1 MQAVAFFRRS
11 IDLDALSIRA
21 GDVVEGSRWPEP
33 LQIDLIEPVGKGH
46 VRLVGALLHSQSHID
61 QVLPLQEAA
70 HLRPLRLQKSFSA
83 DPRQVF
89 LALETHRYRYAS
101 LYDPLLAMNISKVDP
116 LPHQIEAV
124 YGYIL
129 HQPRVRFL
137 IADDPGAGKTIM
149 AGLVIKEMKLRGLV
163 RRILIV
169 APGHLKDQWQRE
181 LKERF
186 DERFTLIDRQT
197 MRNRFGENAWEDEF
211 QVITSLDFAR
221 QEDVMQA
228 LASVH
233 WDLTIVDEAHKMAA
247 YKYGDKTEKTKRY
260 RLGELLSRNSTQ
272 LLFLT
277 ATPHRG
283 DPENFRLFLDLLQP
297 GAFATVEM
305 LEASIR
311 AGDNP
316 LFIRRLKEDLKDFD
330 GKPLFLPRQVKTMAF
345 HLGAES
351 PAEKELYN
359 ALSRYVEEQYNK
371 ALASDKRRNIAFAM
385 VILQR
390 RLASST
396 YALYR
401 SLERR
406 KKRLEELRQQADAFR
421 DGRIAVPTETFSLD
435 EVEELSEEERWEQEA
450 LWETLSSAE
459 NRAELEA
466 EIQTLEQLLQK
477 ARAIIEKGDEVKLR
491 HFRVALDE
499 LMNGTR
505 MNTDATDEHGLS
517 ENGTRMN
524 TDATD
529 GHGFSKDKTIRENPS
544 HPRKSVSDFPKV
556 LVFTESRDTLEY
568 LEKRL
573 REWGY
578 RVVTIHG
585 GMPLEARIAAEK
597 TFKSEAQVMVA
608 TEAAGEGINLQF
620 CHLMINYDIPWNPN
634 RLEQRMG
641 RIHRYG
647 QTREVTIFN
656 LVAADTREGRVLH
669 RLFEKLDE
677 IRAALG
683 SDKVFDVI
691 DELFPGRDLAQLL
704 TEAAANARTLEDIL
718 REIEIHVD
726 EDYLRQVRLSLGESL
741 ATRYIDYTRI
751 QEMNARARERRL
763 IPEYTQAF
771 FQRAWEHLGGEMRP
785 RADRPG
791 FFSLDKV
798 PSALRA
804 LAEEEV
810 FKKRFGLLQRRY
822 PLVTF
827 DKQLAMKDALAEF
840 VSFGHPLFEAVLQWA
855 ERHLT
860 AALQQGAAFLDPDGR
875 LDGVLLFYEGQITD
889 GLGEVA
895 GKRLFSLFLP
905 RSGEA
910 PQRMDPAILW
920 DLAPAQV
927 PAPADG
933 LDLEALKRQG
943 VVWLIP
949 HLEAYQEE
957 LRAARQHEAEIKR
970 RYGLESL
977 RYLILD
983 LDDDLVR
990 LKERALNGEDV
1001 SLVMRNKE
1009 QQKESYRQAL
1019 SDLTNR
1025 LEREQQLTLETPRFL
1040 AAVRVTPM
1048 VVPAE
1053 QAEAEMQRDAEIEQI
1068 GMEVTLRYER
1078 EHGRQPQD
1086 VAAENLGYDV
1096 RSSDP
1101 VSGAIRYIEVK
1112 ARAGSGRVALTQ
1124 NEWFNANRF
1133 GEEYFL
1139 YVVLNADSQP
1149 VLYRIQNP
1157 AAVLVPD
1164 EKVEVRYFVPLN
1176 AILTYA
1182 QPS

>member
-1 MQAVAFFRRS
+1 MT
-11 IDLDALSIRA
+11 LSNPSLFLRA
-21 GDVVEGSRWPEP
+21 GDVVESARWPEP
-33 LQIDLIEPVGKGH
+33 LQVDLVEPLGDDH
-46 VRLVGALLHSQSHID
+46 VRLVGALLRSQTHID
-61 QVLPLQEAA
+61 QVLPWPEAA
-70 HLRPLRLQKSFSA
+70 RLRPLRLQQSFGA
-83 DPRQVF
+83 APRHVF
-89 LALETHRYRYAS
+89 LALEARRYRYAS

-169 APGHLKDQWQRE
+169 VPGHLKDQWQRE

-186 DERFTLIDRQT
+186 DEHFVVIDRQA
-197 MRNRFGENAWEDEF
+197 MHSRFGENVWEGEF

-228 LASVH
+228 LAGVH
-233 WDLTIVDEAHKMAA
+233 WDLTIADEAHKMAA
-247 YKYGDKTEKTKRY
+247 YRYGDKTEKTKRY

-305 LEASIR
+305 LDASIR

-316 LFIRRLKEDLKDFD
+316 LFIRRLKEDLRDFA
-330 GKPLFLPRQVKTMAF
+330 GKPLFLPRQVKTMTF
-345 HLGAES
+345 NLGTESAAET
-351 PAEKELYN
+351 ELYN
-359 ALSRYVEEQYNK
+359 ALSRYVEEQYNR
-371 ALASDKRRNIAFAM
+371 ALTSDKRRNIAFAI

-421 DGRIAVPTETFSLD
+421 DGRLSAAATPSLLD
-435 EVEELSEEERWEQEA
+435 DVEELSEAERWEQEA

-466 EIQTLEQLLQK
+466 EIRTLEQLLHK
-477 ARAIIEKGDEVKLR
+477 ARAIIEQGDEVKLR
-491 HFRVALDE
+491 HFRVALE
-499 LMNGTR
+499 ALMNRTR
-505 MNTDATDEHGLS
+505 MDTDT
-517 ENGTRMN
+517 
-524 TDATD
+524 TD

-544 HPRKSVSDFPKV
+544 HPRKPVSDSPKV

-573 REWGY
+573 HEWGY
-578 RVVTIHG
+578 AVCTIHG
-585 GMPLEARIAAEK
+585 GMSLEARIAAEK
-597 TFKSEAQVMVA
+597 AFKNQAQVMVA

-656 LVAADTREGRVLH
+656 LVAADTREGRVLS
-669 RLFEKLDE
+669 RLFQKLDE

-683 SDKVFDVI
+683 SDRVFDVI

-704 TEAAANARTLEDIL
+704 TEAAANARTLDDIL
-718 REIEIHVD
+718 RDIEIQVD
-726 EDYLRQVRLSLGESL
+726 ADYLRRVRDSLGESL

-751 QEMNARARERRL
+751 QDLNARARERRL

-771 FQRAWEHLGGEMRP
+771 FQKAWEHLGGEMRP
-785 RADRPG
+785 REGRPG
-791 FFSLDKV
+791 FFTVDKV
-798 PSALRA
+798 PPLLRT
-804 LAEEEV
+804 LAEENP
-810 FKKRFGLLQRRY
+810 FKKRFGLLQKRY
-822 PLVTF
+822 PLATF
-827 DKQLAMKDALAEF
+827 DKELAMKEAQAEF

-855 ERHLT
+855 EQHLAT
-860 AALQQGAAFLDPDGR
+860 ALQQGATFLDPDGR
-875 LDGVLLFYEGQITD
+875 LDGVLLFYEGQIGD
-889 GLGEVA
+889 GLGQVA
-895 GKRLFSLFLP
+895 GKRLFALFIP
-905 RSGEA
+905 RAGGQ
-910 PQRMDPAILW
+910 PQAMDPAILW
-920 DLAPAQV
+920 DLAPAEA

-943 VVWLIP
+943 VAWLIP
-949 HLEAYQEE
+949 HLEAYQQE
-957 LRAARQHEAEIKR
+957 LRQGREREAEIKR
-970 RYGLESL
+970 KYGLESL

-983 LDDDLVR
+983 LDNDLIR
-990 LKERALNGEDV
+990 LQERALNGEDV

-1019 SDLTNR
+1019 SDLENR

-1048 VVPAE
+1048 CAPQ
-1053 QAEAEMQRDAEIEQI
+1053 QAEAEMQSDARIEQI

-1078 EHGRQPQD
+1078 EHGRRPQD
-1086 VAAENLGYDV
+1086 VAADNLGYDV
-1096 RSSDP
+1096 RSLDP
-1101 VSGAIRYIEVK
+1101 QSGAIRYIEVK
-1112 ARAGSGRVALTQ
+1112 ARAGVGRVALTQ
-1124 NEWFNANRF
+1124 NEWFTAQRLGDDYYLYAVMNAA
-1133 GEEYFL
+1133 GDHPDL
-1139 YVVLNADSQP
+1139 YVV
-1149 VLYRIQNP
+1149 RNP
-1157 AAVLVPD
+1157 AARLRPEEQHQVRYLVPA
-1164 EKVEVRYFVPLN
+1164 ETIQSIAEMEEP
-1176 AILTYA
+1176 
-1182 QPS
+1182 

>member
-1 MQAVAFFRRS
+1 MRQQWNMNETNFPIQS
-11 IDLDALSIRA
+11 
-21 GDVVEGSRWPEP
+21 GDVIESSRWPEP
-33 LQIDLIEPVGKGH
+33 VKVDFIDLLGNTHFRI
-46 VRLVGALLHSQSHID
+46 VGAYLHSQTHVD
-61 QVLPLQEAA
+61 QLLQINEV
-70 HLRPLRLQKSFSA
+70 HQIQTVRQKEKFGASPQ
-83 DPRQVF
+83 DVF
-89 LALETHRYRYAS
+89 LALEARRYRYAS

-129 HQPRVRFL
+129 HQNRVRFL

-163 RRILIV
+163 RRVLIV

-197 MRNRFGENAWEDEF
+197 MRNRFGENAWENEF

-228 LASVH
+228 IANVH

-260 RLGELLSRNSTQ
+260 RLGEVLSCNSTH

-305 LEASIR
+305 LDASIR
-311 AGDNP
+311 SGDNP
-316 LFIRRLKEDLKDFD
+316 LFIRRLKEDLKDFE
-330 GKPLFLPRQVKTMAF
+330 GKPLFMPRQVKTMAF

-351 PAEKELYN
+351 PSEKELYN

-401 SLERR
+401 SLVRR

-421 DGRIAVPTETFSLD
+421 DGRLAVPAETLSLD
-435 EVEELSEEERWEQEA
+435 EVEELSEEERWQQEEQWEA
-450 LWETLSSAE
+450 LSSAE

-491 HFRVALDE
+491 HFRAALDE
-499 LMNGTR
+499 LMNKTR
-505 MNTDATDEHGLS
+505 KNTDETESHKLS
-517 ENGTRMN
+517 
-524 TDATD
+524 D
-529 GHGFSKDKTIRENPS
+529 HSIRENPS
-544 HPRKSVSDFPKV
+544 SPHQYVPNSPKV

-578 RVVTIHG
+578 RVCTIHG
-585 GMPLEARIAAEK
+585 GMPLEARIDAEK
-597 TFKSEAQVMVA
+597 TFKSEAEVMVA

-726 EDYLRQVRLSLGESL
+726 EDYLRQVRTILGESL

-771 FQRAWEHLGGEMRP
+771 FQRAWEHLGGEIRP
-785 RADRPG
+785 RAGRSG

-798 PSALRA
+798 PSVLRT
-804 LAEEEV
+804 LAEEDV

-827 DKQLAMKDALAEF
+827 DKDLAMKDSRAEF
-840 VSFGHPLFEAVLQWA
+840 VSFGHPLFEAVLQWI

-860 AALQQGAAFLDPDGR
+860 TALQQGATFLDPDGH
-875 LDGVLLFYEGQITD
+875 LDGVLLFYEGQVTD

-895 GKRLFSLFLP
+895 GKRLFSLFIP

-910 PQRMDPAILW
+910 PKMMDPAILW
-920 DLAPAQV
+920 DLVPAEV
-927 PAPADG
+927 PAPAED
-933 LDLEALKRQG
+933 LDLEALKQQG
-943 VVWLIP
+943 ITWLIP

-957 LRAARQHEAEIKR
+957 LRAGRQREAEIKR

-983 LDDDLVR
+983 LDNDLIR
-990 LKERALNGEDV
+990 LQERALNGEDV

-1009 QQKESYRQAL
+1009 QQKENYRQAL
-1019 SDLTNR
+1019 NDLKNR
-1025 LEREQQLTLETPRFL
+1025 LEREQQLTLGMPRFL

-1048 VVPAE
+1048 FPSAD
-1053 QAEAEMQRDAEIEQI
+1053 QAEAEMHSDARIEQL

-1086 VAAENLGYDV
+1086 VSAENLGYDV
-1096 RSSDP
+1096 RSFDP
-1101 VSGAIRYIEVK
+1101 ASGATRYIEVK

-1124 NEWFNANRF
+1124 NEWFTARRL
-1133 GEEYFL
+1133 GEDFYL
-1139 YVVLNADSQP
+1139 YVVLNAASDHP
-1149 VLYRIQNP
+1149 DLYVVRNP
-1157 AAVLVPD
+1157 AAHLQPEEQHQVRYLVPF
-1164 EKVEVRYFVPLN
+1164 E
-1176 AILTYA
+1176 AIQA
-1182 QPS
+1182 IADKEN

>member
-1 MQAVAFFRRS
+1 MIQSNPSFLLQAN
-11 IDLDALSIRA
+11 
-21 GDVVEGSRWPEP
+21 DVVEAPRWPEP
-33 LQIDLIEPVGKGH
+33 LKVDLVEPVGDAY
-46 VRLVGALLHSQSHID
+46 VRLVGALLRSHTHVD
-61 QVLPLQEAA
+61 QVLPLSEAA
-70 HLRPLRLQKSFSA
+70 QLRPLRLQQAFGA
-83 DPRQVF
+83 APREAF
-89 LALETHRYRYAS
+89 LALEARRYRYAS

-169 APGHLKDQWQRE
+169 APGHLRDQWQRE

-186 DERFTLIDRQT
+186 DERFTPIDRQT
-197 MRNRFGENAWEDEF
+197 MRNRFGENVWEDEF

-221 QEDVMQA
+221 QDDVMQA
-228 LASVH
+228 LAGVH

-247 YKYGDKTEKTKRY
+247 YRYGDKTEKTRRY
-260 RLGELLSRNSTQ
+260 RLGELLSRTSTQ

-305 LEASIR
+305 LDASIR

-316 LFIRRLKEDLKDFD
+316 LFIRRLKEDLRDFE
-330 GKPLFLPRQVKTMAF
+330 GRPLFLPRRVKTVTF
-345 HLGAES
+345 DLGVES

-371 ALASDKRRNIAFAM
+371 ALASDKRRNVAFAM

-406 KKRLEELRQQADAFR
+406 KKRLEEMRQQADAFR
-421 DGRIAVPTETFSLD
+421 DGRLAAPAAAFSLD
-435 EVEELSEEERWEQEA
+435 EVEEFSESERWEQEA

-466 EIQTLEQLLQK
+466 ELCTLEQLLQK
-477 ARAIIEKGDEVKLR
+477 ARAIIEKEDEVKLR
-491 HFRVALDE
+491 HFRAALDE
-499 LMNGTR
+499 LMNRTRINTDETDEYGFSQNIRENPSHPRQSVSDWTR
-505 MNTDATDEHGLS
+505 METDATDTHGL
-517 ENGTRMN
+517 EN
-524 TDATD
+524 
-529 GHGFSKDKTIRENPS
+529 SIRENPS
-544 HPRKSVSDFPKV
+544 HPRKSVSDSPKV

-568 LEKRL
+568 LERRL
-573 REWGY
+573 RDWGY
-578 RVVTIHG
+578 TVCTIHG
-585 GMPLEARIAAEK
+585 AMPLEARIAAEK
-597 TFKSEAQVMVA
+597 TFKNEAQVMVA

-656 LVAADTREGRVLH
+656 LVARDTREGRVLS
-669 RLFEKLDE
+669 RLFEKLEE

-704 TEAAANARTLEDIL
+704 TEAAANARTLEEIL
-718 REIEIHVD
+718 REIEIQVD
-726 EDYLRQVRLSLGESL
+726 EDYVQRVRDSLGESL

-771 FQRAWEHLGGEMRP
+771 FQKAWEHLGGEMRP
-785 RADRPG
+785 REGRPG
-791 FFSLDKV
+791 FFSLDRV
-798 PSALRA
+798 PAPLRT
-804 LAEEEV
+804 LAEGDA
-810 FKKRFGLLQRRY
+810 FKKRFGTLQRRY

-827 DKQLAMKDALAEF
+827 DKALAMKDAQAEF

-855 ERHLT
+855 EAHL
-860 AALQQGAAFLDPDGR
+860 AVALQQGATFLDPDGR

-895 GKRLFSLFLP
+895 GKRLFSLFIP
-905 RSGEA
+905 RAGSK
-910 PQRMDPAILW
+910 PQALDPSILW
-920 DLAPAQV
+920 DLAPAPA

-943 VVWLIP
+943 VAWLIP

-957 LRAARQHEAEIKR
+957 LRAAREREAAIKR
-970 RYGLESL
+970 RYGVESL

-983 LDDDLVR
+983 LDNDLIR
-990 LKERALNGEDV
+990 LQERAANGEDV
-1001 SLVMRNKE
+1001 ALVMRNKE
-1009 QQKESYRQAL
+1009 QQKEGYRQAL
-1019 SDLTNR
+1019 SDLENR
-1025 LEREQQLTLETPRFL
+1025 LERERQLTLGTPGFL
-1040 AAVRVTPM
+1040 AAVRVAPM
-1048 VVPAE
+1048 VLPPD
-1053 QAEAEMQRDAEIEQI
+1053 QAEAGLHRDVEVERV

-1078 EHGRQPQD
+1078 EQGRQPQD
-1086 VAAENLGYDV
+1086 VAADNLGYDV
-1096 RSSDP
+1096 RSTDP
-1101 VSGAIRYIEVK
+1101 GSGATRYIEVK
-1112 ARAGSGRVALTQ
+1112 ARAGVGRVALTQ
-1124 NEWFNANRF
+1124 NEWFTAQRLGDDYYLYAVMNAA
-1133 GEEYFL
+1133 GDQPDL
-1139 YVVLNADSQP
+1139 YIV
-1149 VLYRIQNP
+1149 QNP
-1157 AAVLVPD
+1157 AARLHP
-1164 EKVEVRYFVPLN
+1164 EEQHEVRYWVDVV
-1176 AILTYA
+1176 A
-1182 QPS
+1182 QA

>member
-1 MQAVAFFRRS
+1 MS
-11 IDLDALSIRA
+11 NLTHLSIQPGDIVEA
-21 GDVVEGSRWPEP
+21 GRWPEP
-33 LQIDLIEPVGKGH
+33 LQVDLVEALGDGY
-46 VRLVGALLHSQSHID
+46 VRLVGALLHSHAHID
-61 QVLPLQEAA
+61 QVLPLPEAA
-70 HLRPLRLQKSFSA
+70 QLRPLRSQQGFGA
-83 DPRQVF
+83 APREVF
-89 LALETHRYRYAS
+89 LALEARRYRYAS

-149 AGLVIKEMKLRGLV
+149 AGLVLKEMKLRGLV

-169 APGHLKDQWQRE
+169 TPGHLKDQWQRE

-197 MRNRFGENAWEDEF
+197 MRNRFGENAWEGEF

-221 QEDVMQA
+221 QEEVMQA
-228 LASVH
+228 LAGVH

-247 YKYGDKTEKTKRY
+247 YRYGNKTEKTKRY

-297 GAFATVEM
+297 GAFATVDM
-305 LEASIR
+305 LDSSIR

-316 LFIRRLKEDLKDFD
+316 LFIRRLKEDLRDFE
-330 GKPLFLPRQVKTMAF
+330 GKPLFLPRRVKTMTF
-345 HLGAES
+345 DLGVES
-351 PAEKELYN
+351 PAEKALYN

-396 YALYR
+396 YALHC

-406 KKRLEELRQQADAFR
+406 KKRLEEMRQQADAFR
-421 DGRIAVPTETFSLD
+421 EGRLNLPATASLLED
-435 EVEELSEEERWEQEA
+435 MEELSEAERWEQEA

-466 EIQTLEQLLQK
+466 ELQTLEQLLHQ
-477 ARAIIEKGDEVKLR
+477 ARAIIEQGDEVKLR
-491 HFRVALDE
+491 HFRAALRE

-505 MNTDATDEHGLS
+505 MDPDATDEPGFSVHRTPMNTNETDEPGFS
-517 ENGTRMN
+517 ENN
-524 TDATD
+524 
-529 GHGFSKDKTIRENPS
+529 IRENPP
-544 HPRKSVSDFPKV
+544 HPRKPASHSPKV
-556 LVFTESRDTLEY
+556 LVFTESRDTLDY

-578 RVVTIHG
+578 AVCTIHG
-585 GMPLEARIAAEK
+585 SMPLEARIAAEK
-597 TFKSEAQVMVA
+597 TFKNEAQVMVA

-704 TEAAANARTLEDIL
+704 TDAAANARTLEDIL
-718 REIEIHVD
+718 RDLEIQVD
-726 EDYLRQVRLSLGESL
+726 EDYLRRVRASLGESL

-771 FQRAWEHLGGEMRP
+771 FQKAWERLGGEMRP
-785 RADRPG
+785 RDGRPG
-791 FFSLDKV
+791 FFSLEKV
-798 PSALRA
+798 PPLLRT
-804 LAEEEV
+804 LAEEDT

-827 DKQLAMKDALAEF
+827 DKALAMGEPLAEF

-855 ERHLT
+855 EQHLA

-875 LDGVLLFYEGQITD
+875 MDGVLLFYEGQIAD

-895 GKRLFSLFLP
+895 GKRLFSLFIP
-905 RSGEA
+905 HSGGE
-910 PQRMDPAILW
+910 PQAVDPAILW
-920 DLAPAQV
+920 DLAPAE
-927 PAPADG
+927 APAAADG
-933 LDLEALKRQG
+933 IDLEALKRRSIA
-943 VVWLIP
+943 WLIP

-957 LRAARQHEAEIKR
+957 LRAGREREAEIKR
-970 RYGLESL
+970 KYGLESL
-977 RYLILD
+977 RTLILD
-983 LDDDLVR
+983 LDNDLIR

-1001 SLVMRNKE
+1001 ALAMRNKE

-1019 SDLTNR
+1019 HELENR

-1040 AAVRVTPM
+1040 AAVRVTPLLT
-1048 VVPAE
+1048 PPDR
-1053 QAEAEMQRDAEIEQI
+1053 AEAEMHRDAEMERL
-1068 GMEVTLRYER
+1068 GMEVTLRYEQ

-1086 VAAENLGYDV
+1086 VSAENLGYDV
-1096 RSSDP
+1096 RSLDP
-1101 VSGAIRYIEVK
+1101 VTGATRYIEVK
-1112 ARAGSGRVALTQ
+1112 ARAGVGRVALTQ
-1124 NEWFNANRF
+1124 NEWFAARRLGDDYYLYAVMNAA
-1133 GEEYFL
+1133 GDHPDL
-1139 YVVLNADSQP
+1139 YVV
-1149 VLYRIQNP
+1149 RHP
-1157 AAVLVPD
+1157 AARLQPEEQHQVRYLVPA
-1164 EKVEVRYFVPLN
+1164 E
-1176 AILTYA
+1176 AIQSIA
-1182 QPS
+1182 EMEEP

>member
-1 MQAVAFFRRS
+1 MTISNPS
-11 IDLDALSIRA
+11 ILLQP
-21 GDVVEGSRWPEP
+21 GDVVEARRWPEP
-33 LQIDLIEPVGKGH
+33 LQVDLVEPLGNDY
-46 VRLVGALLHSQSHID
+46 VRLVGALLRSHTHVD
-61 QVLPLQEAA
+61 QVLPLPEAA
-70 HLRPLRLQKSFSA
+70 QLRPLRLQQGFGA
-83 DPRQVF
+83 APRQVF
-89 LALETHRYRYAS
+89 LALEARRYRYAS

-169 APGHLKDQWQRE
+169 VPGHLKDQWQRE

-186 DERFTLIDRQT
+186 DEHLVVIDRQA
-197 MRNRFGENAWEDEF
+197 MHSRFGENVWEAEF

-228 LASVH
+228 LAGVH

-247 YKYGDKTEKTKRY
+247 YRYGDKTEKTKRY

-305 LEASIR
+305 LDASIR

-316 LFIRRLKEDLKDFD
+316 LFIRRLKEDLRDFA
-330 GKPLFLPRQVKTMAF
+330 GKPLFLPRQVRTMTF
-345 HLGAES
+345 NLGSESAAET
-351 PAEKELYN
+351 ELYN
-359 ALSRYVEEQYNK
+359 ALSRYVEEQYNR
-371 ALASDKRRNIAFAM
+371 ALASDKRRNIAFAI

-421 DGRIAVPTETFSLD
+421 DGRLSAPATASLLD
-435 EVEELSEEERWEQEA
+435 DVEELSEAERWEQET

-466 EIQTLEQLLQK
+466 EIRTLEQLLHK
-477 ARAIIEKGDEVKLR
+477 ARAIIEQGDEVKLR
-491 HFRVALDE
+491 HFRRALHE
-499 LMNGTR
+499 LQ
-505 MNTDATDEHGLS
+505 EQ
-517 ENGTRMN
+517 
-524 TDATD
+524 
-529 GHGFSKDKTIRENPS
+529 
-544 HPRKSVSDFPKV
+544 HPEAKI
-556 LVFTESRDTLEY
+556 LIFTESRDTLEY

-573 REWGY
+573 HEWGY
-578 RVVTIHG
+578 AVCTIHG
-585 GMPLEARIAAEK
+585 GMALEARIAAEK
-597 TFKSEAQVMVA
+597 AFKNQAQVMVA

-656 LVAADTREGRVLH
+656 LVAADTREGRVLS
-669 RLFEKLDE
+669 RLFQKLDE
-677 IRAALG
+677 IRTALG

-704 TEAAANARTLEDIL
+704 TEAAANARTLDDIL

-726 EDYLRQVRLSLGESL
+726 EEYMRQVRDSLGESL

-751 QEMNARARERRL
+751 QDLNARARERRL

-771 FQRAWEHLGGEMRP
+771 FQRAWEHLGGEMR
-785 RADRPG
+785 RRTDRPG
-791 FFSLDKV
+791 FFTVDKV
-798 PSALRA
+798 PPLLRT
-804 LAEEEV
+804 LAEEDA
-810 FKKRFGLLQRRY
+810 FKKRFGLLQKRY

-827 DKQLAMKDALAEF
+827 DKELAMKEAQAEF
-840 VSFGHPLFEAVLQWA
+840 VSFGHPLFEAILQWA
-855 ERHLT
+855 EQHLAT
-860 AALQQGAAFLDPDGR
+860 ALQQGATFLDPDGR

-895 GKRLFSLFLP
+895 GKRLFSLFIPCREGTAQAL
-905 RSGEA
+905 
-910 PQRMDPAILW
+910 DPAILW
-920 DLAPAQV
+920 DLAPAET

-933 LDLEALKRQG
+933 LDIEALKRQG
-943 VVWLIP
+943 VAWLIP
-949 HLEAYQEE
+949 HLEAYQQE
-957 LRAARQHEAEIKR
+957 LHQGREREAEIKR
-970 RYGLESL
+970 KYGLESL

-983 LDDDLVR
+983 LDNDLIH
-990 LKERALNGEDV
+990 LQERALNGEDV

-1019 SDLTNR
+1019 SELENR
-1025 LEREQQLTLETPRFL
+1025 LERERQLTLEMPRFL

-1048 VVPAE
+1048 CAPPQ
-1053 QAEAEMQRDAEIEQI
+1053 QAEAEMHRDARVERV
-1068 GMEVTLRYER
+1068 GTEVTLRYER

-1096 RSSDP
+1096 RSLDP
-1101 VSGAIRYIEVK
+1101 QSGATRYIEVK
-1112 ARAGSGRVALTQ
+1112 ARAGVGRVALTQ
-1124 NEWFNANRF
+1124 NEWFTAQRLGDDYYLYAVMNAASDRPD
-1133 GEEYFL
+1133 L
-1139 YVVLNADSQP
+1139 YVV
-1149 VLYRIQNP
+1149 RNP
-1157 AAVLVPD
+1157 AARLQP
-1164 EKVEVRYFVPLN
+1164 EEQHQVRYLVD
-1176 AILTYA
+1176 A
-1182 QPS
+1182 QALAQVAENVS

>member
-1 MQAVAFFRRS
+1 M
-11 IDLDALSIRA
+11 DALSIRA

-70 HLRPLRLQKSFSA
+70 HLRPLRLQKGFSA

-89 LALETHRYRYAS
+89 LALEARRYRYAS

-345 HLGAES
+345 HLGTES

-421 DGRIAVPTETFSLD
+421 EGRIAVPSEAFSLD
-435 EVEELSEEERWEQEA
+435 EVEELSEEERWEQET

-499 LMNGTR
+499 LMNGTQ
-505 MNTDATDEHGLS
+505 
-517 ENGTRMN
+517 MN

-529 GHGFSKDKTIRENPS
+529 GHGFSEDKTIRENPS
-544 HPRKSVSDFPKV
+544 HPRKSVSDSPKV

-620 CHLMINYDIPWNPN
+620 CHLMLNYDIPWNPN

-771 FQRAWEHLGGEMRP
+771 FQKAWEHLGGEMRP
-785 RADRPG
+785 RTDRPG

-827 DKQLAMKDALAEF
+827 DKQLAMKDSLAEF

-860 AALQQGAAFLDPDGR
+860 AALQQGAVFLDPDGR

-920 DLAPAQV
+920 DLAPAEAA
-927 PAPADG
+927 APADG

-943 VVWLIP
+943 VAWLIP
-949 HLEAYQEE
+949 LLEAYQEE

-990 LKERALNGEDV
+990 LQERAQNGEDV

-1040 AAVRVTPM
+1040 AAVRVIPM

-1096 RSSDP
+1096 RSFDP

-1124 NEWFNANRF
+1124 NEWFIAQRL
-1133 GEEYFL
+1133 GEDFYL
-1139 YVVLNADSQP
+1139 YVVMNAASEHPD
-1149 VLYRIQNP
+1149 LYVVRNP
-1157 AAVLVPD
+1157 AARLQPEEQHQVRYLVPL
-1164 EKVEVRYFVPLN
+1164 E
-1176 AILTYA
+1176 AIVQA
-1182 QPS
+1182 AEDAP

>member
-1 MQAVAFFRRS
+1 MDF
-11 IDLDALSIRA
+11 DALSIRSS
-21 GDVVEGSRWPEP
+21 DVVEGSRWPEP
-33 LQIDLIEPVGKGH
+33 LQIDLIETVGKDY
-46 VRLVGALLHSQSHID
+46 VRLVGALLRSHAHVD

-70 HLRPLRLQKSFSA
+70 QLRPLRLQQRFSA
-83 DPRQVF
+83 EPRQVF
-89 LALETHRYRYAS
+89 LALEARRYRYAS

-129 HQPRVRFL
+129 HQLRVRFL

-186 DERFTLIDRQT
+186 DERFTPIDRQT

-221 QEDVMQA
+221 QEHVMQA

-247 YKYGDKTEKTKRY
+247 YKYGNKMEKTKRY

-305 LEASIR
+305 LDASIR

-316 LFIRRLKEDLKDFD
+316 LFIRRLKEDLKDFN

-351 PAEKELYN
+351 LSEKELYN

-371 ALASDKRRNIAFAM
+371 ALASERRRNIAFAM

-421 DGRIAVPTETFSLD
+421 DGRFAVPADIFSLD

-491 HFRVALDE
+491 HFRAALQE

-505 MNTDATDEHGLS
+505 METDATDAHGLS
-517 ENGTRMN
+517 GNGTRIG
-524 TDATD
+524 TDTTE
-529 GHGFSKDKTIRENPS
+529 GHGFSQDKAIREHPPS
-544 HPRKSVSDFPKV
+544 PRRSVSDSPKV

-578 RVVTIHG
+578 RVCTIHG
-585 GMPLEARIAAEK
+585 GIPLEARIAAEK

-620 CHLMINYDIPWNPN
+620 CHLMLNYDIPWNPN

-726 EDYLRQVRLSLGESL
+726 EDYLRQVRASLGESL

-798 PSALRA
+798 PSILRA
-804 LAEEEV
+804 LADEEV

-827 DKQLAMKDALAEF
+827 DKELAMKDSLAEF
-840 VSFGHPLFEAVLQWA
+840 VSFGHLLFEVVLQWA

-889 GLGEVA
+889 GLGEAA

-905 RSGEA
+905 RSGGA
-910 PQRMDPAILW
+910 PQMMDPAILW
-920 DLAPAQV
+920 DLVPADAPAL
-927 PAPADG
+927 ADG

-943 VVWLIP
+943 VAWLVP

-957 LRAARQHEAEIKR
+957 LRAGRQREAEIKR

-983 LDDDLVR
+983 LDNDLVR

-1019 SDLTNR
+1019 SDLENR

-1040 AAVRVTPM
+1040 AAVRVMPM
-1048 VVPAE
+1048 FLPAE
-1053 QAEAEMQRDAEIEQI
+1053 QAEAEMHRDAEIEQI
-1068 GMEVTLRYER
+1068 GMDVTLRYER

-1096 RSSDP
+1096 RSFDP
-1101 VSGAIRYIEVK
+1101 VSGATRYIEVK

-1124 NEWFNANRF
+1124 NEWFIAQRL
-1133 GEEYFL
+1133 GEDFYL
-1139 YVVLNADSQP
+1139 YVVMNASSDHP
-1149 VLYRIQNP
+1149 NLYVVRNP
-1157 AAVLVPD
+1157 AAHLQP
-1164 EKVEVRYFVPLN
+1164 EEQHQVRYLVSVQE
-1176 AILTYA
+1176 ILKYA
-1182 QPS
+1182 AADQGDGRQV